1 MPKAHDS
8 IVDQMSKGLNQALG
22 DHPELTG
29 TLQRSNEARRVIIK
43 RTSNDDVPLHIFD
56 GSNQLPSAMATLL
69 ISRRL
74 LLNTASATSHQ
85 VVDSM
90 SWDSFFTTWAAYSRA
105 RAMSDPDGHYVQPET
120 SAPGMRMR
128 GTISQHFVGSC
139 VTLCTRALLLVSEA
153 LGDRALALPLLA
165 AVMRANTAAVTAE
178 YYRGPDAAGGR
189 DAGAALQRPQHA
201 NHDFDF
207 VLPTELHWPEM
218 GFENFFFLLPSR
230 ATTGARAGEA
240 ELYPD
245 EGLEVTFGMEKSCFA
260 RHEKDAELL
269 QFCENG
275 CVQLNN

>member
-56 GSNQLPSAMATLL
+56 GSNQLPSAMATVPDLSTHGPRPRVADFQATL
-69 ISRRL
+69 IKYRVG
-74 LLNTASATSHQ
+74 NK
-85 VVDSM
+85 
-90 SWDSFFTTWAAYSRA
+90 
-105 RAMSDPDGHYVQPET
+105 
-120 SAPGMRMR
+120 MR

-201 NHDFDF
+201 VGQWQNAHGGLRGIICG
-207 VLPTELHWPEM
+207 LP
-218 GFENFFFLLPSR
+218 R
-230 ATTGARAGEA
+230 YYRGAGGGGGAVPG
-240 ELYPD
+240 
-245 EGLEVTFGMEKSCFA
+245 
-260 RHEKDAELL
+260 
-269 QFCENG
+269 
-275 CVQLNN
+275 